1 MPDLIK
7 TLLDLTDI
15 MIKWILR
22 MIPPFVAIISLLVAY
37 YYYKLNK
44 ESFKLN
50 DKNYFYHRGCKKINK
65 ECGFKLSKN
74 ILKCPNWICNKSE
87 KYQNY
92 YCFDGEKC
100 NKKKVNVKM
109 CKNTCG
115 YNQIG
120 YTPNKIY
127 TSEDECLK
135 NLAYKKYNKE
145 ECLTKYLQS
154 GNYKCPLCKKSLID
168 MTSMWEQIENYVKL
182 CSMPEEF
189 KNHKVKI
196 FCNDCE
202 KKSITKYH
210 FTYNQCQEC
219 QGWNTDILE
228 TIID

>member
-7 TLLDLTDI
+7 TLLDLSDI

-22 MIPPFVAIISLLVAY
+22 MIPPFIAIISLLVAY
-37 YYYKLNK
+37 YYYKLNM

-145 ECLTKYLQS
+145 ECLTKYSNLGWFVDSEGKGQCLNGS
-154 GNYKCPLCKKSLID
+154 PTGPINYTLDYKINTGDYIINYKNNVPNS
-168 MTSMWEQIENYVKL
+168 
-182 CSMPEEF
+182 
-189 KNHKVKI
+189 KNSFQMANPNSFI
-196 FCNDCE
+196 M
-202 KKSITKYH
+202 
-210 FTYNQCQEC
+210 
-219 QGWNTDILE
+219 
-228 TIID
+228 